1 MGDGPLVEDSVRRRF
16 HDKIPAI
23 HQQFIDANIAWK
35 VFAEQGTANPMTGS
49 NHESIQRWV
58 RFGLLCYFS
67 IAALEGFFALRALL
81 GVPADPKN
89 AWLWGFSRN
98 RILMAVAI
106 LAALLFFLGLAL
118 RTWRDSPRLSRFAG
132 WLGASLNGVWIYG
145 LSCGAAL
152 IVFVAAPY
160 LYLYFQTQPVWM
172 QRLAPFIFW
181 AGALYFQTLIFV
193 IWLYI
198 FVRAN
203 GESSQVVGA
212 HRSRMNPAKVAAILA
227 TVVVILVV
235 ANVTSYVLRN
245 TRWELLF
252 QQYFVTFNL
261 DREHNIPTYFSALQL
276 LFAAGLL
283 ALIAAGKF
291 KAQGRF
297 ARSWAALALIF
308 IFLAVDEVM
317 TLHEQLA
324 GPIGE
329 AVQASPLLNFFPWL
343 IAAIPLVLVF
353 AAVYTRFLLHLPRK
367 TLLLVALAG
376 IMYVLGAI
384 GFELMGGWY
393 TLNFGVSKQM
403 RFVIYTV
410 EETFEM
416 LAIVVFVYG
425 LLDYM
430 QSQPEIATFMRQ
442 TFGISIS
449 QKADQLA
456 EI

>member
-1 MGDGPLVEDSVRRRF
+1 M
-16 HDKIPAI
+16 
-23 HQQFIDANIAWK
+23 
-35 VFAEQGTANPMTGS
+35 
-49 NHESIQRWV
+49 
-58 RFGLLCYFS
+58 
-67 IAALEGFFALRALL
+67 AA
-81 GVPADPKN
+81 V
-89 AWLWGFSRN
+89 
-98 RILMAVAI
+98 I
-106 LAALLFFLGLAL
+106 LAAILLFIILAL
-118 RTWRDSPRLSRFAG
+118 QTWRSSPSLSRFEG
-132 WLGASLNGVWIYG
+132 WLGASLSGAWVYG

-152 IVFVAAPY
+152 IVLVAAPY
-160 LYLYFQTQPVWM
+160 LYLNFQTQPVLM
-172 QRLAPFIFW
+172 QRLAPFLFW

-193 IWLYI
+193 VWLFL
-198 FVRAN
+198 FVRMGDDS
-203 GESSQVVGA
+203 GEVEETN
-212 HRSRMNPAKVAAILA
+212 RLRLNPAKVAAILA
-227 TVVVILVV
+227 TVVVFLVV

-252 QQYFVTFNL
+252 QRYFVSFNL
-261 DREHNIPTYFSALQL
+261 DRENNIPTYFSALQL

-283 ALIAAGKF
+283 GLIAASKF
-291 KAQGRF
+291 NSQGRF
-297 ARSWAALALIF
+297 ARSWAALAIIF
-308 IFLAVDEVM
+308 VYLAVDEVM

-324 GPIGE
+324 DPIGE

-376 IMYVLGAI
+376 VLYVLGAI

-393 TLNFGVSKQM
+393 TLNFGVSKEM
-403 RFVIYTV
+403 RFIIYTI

-416 LAIVVFVYG
+416 LAIVVFVYA

-430 QSQPEIATFMRQ
+430 QSQSEIAIFVKQ
-442 TFGISIS
+442 KLGILIS

>member
-1 MGDGPLVEDSVRRRF
+1 M
-16 HDKIPAI
+16 K
-23 HQQFIDANIAWK
+23 
-35 VFAEQGTANPMTGS
+35 TS
-49 NHESIQRWV
+49 NRESIRRWV
-58 RFGLLCYFS
+58 RSGLQFS
-67 IAALEGFFALRALL
+67 FLLAALEGFFALRYLL
-81 GVPADPKN
+81 SVPADPKN
-89 AWLWGFSRN
+89 AWMWGFSRN
-98 RILMAVAI
+98 RILMAAVI
-106 LAALLFFLGLAL
+106 LAAILLFIILAL
-118 RTWRDSPRLSRFAG
+118 QTWRSSPSLSRFEG
-132 WLGASLNGVWIYG
+132 WLGASLSGAWVYG

-152 IVFVAAPY
+152 IVLVAAPY
-160 LYLYFQTQPVWM
+160 LYLNFQTQPVLM
-172 QRLAPFIFW
+172 QRLAPFLFW

-193 IWLYI
+193 VWLFL
-198 FVRAN
+198 FVRMGDDS
-203 GESSQVVGA
+203 GEVEETN
-212 HRSRMNPAKVAAILA
+212 RLRLNPAKVAAILA
-227 TVVVILVV
+227 TVVVFLVV

-252 QQYFVTFNL
+252 QRYFVSFNL
-261 DREHNIPTYFSALQL
+261 DRENNIPTYFSALQL

-283 ALIAAGKF
+283 GLIAASKF
-291 KAQGRF
+291 NSQGRF
-297 ARSWAALALIF
+297 ARSWAALAIIF
-308 IFLAVDEVM
+308 VYLAVDEVM

-324 GPIGE
+324 DPIGE

-376 IMYVLGAI
+376 VLYVLGAI

-393 TLNFGVSKQM
+393 TLNFGVSKEM
-403 RFVIYTV
+403 RFIIYTI

-416 LAIVVFVYG
+416 LAIVVFVYA

-430 QSQPEIATFMRQ
+430 QSQSEIAIFVKQ
-442 TFGISIS
+442 KLGILIS